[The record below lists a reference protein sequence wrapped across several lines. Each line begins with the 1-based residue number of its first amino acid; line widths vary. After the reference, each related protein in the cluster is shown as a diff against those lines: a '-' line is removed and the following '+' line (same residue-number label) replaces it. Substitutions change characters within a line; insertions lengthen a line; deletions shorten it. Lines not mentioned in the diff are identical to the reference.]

1 MDEIYIVANFGEIF
15 LKGKN
20 IRDFERRLFRNL
32 KESLE
37 GGDGGGEAAA
47 ISQKNFFERVEFKRK
62 SGGSFWIKLDKD
74 LTEEEIQE
82 IERRI
87 FNTIG
92 FATFYRAYFVESDLE
107 KISALAVSLAEKEV
121 EKRSG
126 GEAAAPIQTFGI
138 FAERLD
144 KGFEFSSK
152 EVGQKVG
159 SAVWEKIQKKVDLS
173 NPDLKINIKI
183 RKEKSFIFL
192 EKKEALGGLP
202 VGSSGKAIAMF
213 SGGIDSP
220 VAAFFGMR
228 RGLEIT
234 AIHFH
239 SVPQTS
245 PESIEKV
252 KKLVNELKKYQKN
265 IKLILVP
272 ILEIQ
277 EEIAKNCDPKLRLVL
292 LRRIFLKIAE
302 KINEQEKIGA
312 KAYITGDSLGQ
323 VASQT
328 LENMYVTEK
337 AIDGMIFRPLVSF
350 DKTEIMNLAKKI
362 GTYDISIL
370 PHDDS
375 CSLFTPKNPET
386 RANLNYTE
394 SEEVKVDLE
403 KLIPEVLEKI
413 EIIS

>member
-1 MDEIYIVANFGEIF
+1 MNEIYIVANFGEIF

-20 IRDFERRLFRNL
+20 IRDFEKRLFNNL

-37 GGDGGGEAAA
+37 GRSGGEAAA
-47 ISQKNFFERVEFKRK
+47 QENFFERVEFTRK
-62 SGGSFWIKLDKD
+62 SGGSFWIKLNQD
-74 LTEEEIQE
+74 LKEEEIQE
-82 IERRI
+82 IENRI
-87 FNTIG
+87 FRTIG
-92 FATFYRAYFVESDLE
+92 FANFYRAYFTESNIEALS
-107 KISALAVSLAEKEV
+107 KLAVELAEREV
-121 EKRSG
+121 ERRSG
-126 GEAAAPIQTFGI
+126 GEAAAPINSFGI

-144 KGFEFSSK
+144 KGLDFSSK
-152 EVGQKVG
+152 EVGIKVG
-159 SAVWEKIQKKVDLS
+159 SDVWEKIQKKVNLT
-173 NPDLKINIKI
+173 NPDLRINIKI

-252 KKLVNELKKYQKN
+252 KTLVNELKKYQKN

-277 EEIAKNCDPKLRLVL
+277 QEIANKCDSKLRLVL

-302 KINEQEKIGA
+302 KINEQEKI
-312 KAYITGDSLGQ
+312 KARTYITGDSLGQ

-337 AIDGMIFRPLVSF
+337 AIDAMIFRPLVAF
-350 DKTEIMNLAKKI
+350 DKTTIMDIARKI
-362 GTYDISIL
+362 GTYEISIL

-375 CSLFTPKNPET
+375 CALFTPKNPET
-386 RANLNYTE
+386 KANLNYTE
-394 SEEVKVDLE
+394 SEERKIDLE
-403 KLIPEVLEKI
+403 KLIPKVLENI
-413 EIIS
+413 EILE